1 MHTKI
6 RSSKNLMEVL
16 WYHERKVK
24 NGVAE
29 CIYAGNMIKD
39 AEDLS
44 LKEKQYH
51 IERLLSLNDRVEKKT
66 LHVIVSFHTDDHPD
80 KEKLRQLI
88 PEYMEG
94 MGWARQPYVAYLH
107 RDTQHLH
114 VHIVSSRIV
123 FEGQRIDPSRRV
135 TLKSFEL
142 SRRLEERH
150 GLFQAGRRMPDQEW
164 AEQHP
169 LQEVQLGV
177 TPLRPAINAVLD
189 RIIPLYNY
197 TSLEELNAVL
207 GLYNVKAILVHDER
221 RIRQHQ
227 GIVYAPLDKNGIKEH
242 AYLTARVLRQ
252 KATLKVLEARFEAN
266 KPGREAIRA
275 QVTTAVDWA
284 MAGKAPSIQAFKT
297 FLEKR
302 RIQVVLDNGPQIYYV
317 DQQSL
322 AVFNGAALG
331 ERYGGPSILQRCL
344 PENRQQQRL
353 KEQLNEKPRLR
364 HRLPGAL

>member
-24 NGVAE
+24 KEVAE

-39 AEDLS
+39 AEDLT
-44 LKEKQYH
+44 LKEKSYH
-51 IERLLSLNDRVEKKT
+51 IERLLSLNDRVEKKV
-66 LHVIVSFHTDDHPD
+66 LHTIVSFHTDDHPE

-88 PEYMEG
+88 REYMEG

-107 RDTQHLH
+107 QDTQHLH
-114 VHIVSSRIV
+114 VHIVSSRICWD
-123 FEGQRIDPSRRV
+123 GPRIDPSRRV

-142 SRRLEERH
+142 SRRLEDEH

-169 LQEVQLGV
+169 LQVVQLGV

-189 RIIPLYNY
+189 HVIPHYNY

-207 GLYNVKAILVHDER
+207 GLYKVKAIVVHDER
-221 RIRQHQ
+221 RTRQHQ
-227 GIVYAPLDKNGIKEH
+227 GIVYAPLDENGVKEH

-266 KPGREAIRA
+266 RPLREMTRA
-275 QVTTAVDWA
+275 RVITSIDWA
-284 MAGKAPSIQAFKT
+284 MAGKAPSVGEFKS

-302 RIQVVLDNGPQIYYV
+302 QIQVVLRDDQIYYV
-317 DQQSL
+317 DQQSQ
-322 AVFNGAALG
+322 AVLSGTSLG
-331 ERYGGPSILQRCL
+331 ERYSATSILQRCQ
-344 PENRQQQRL
+344 PENVEQQRL
-353 KEQLNEKPRLR
+353 KEQLTEKPRLR
-364 HRLPGAL
+364 HGLPGAL